1 MIGTALALFS
11 AAASGISVILVRK
24 HSSESNA
31 LNVSLVI
38 SWVGMAILW
47 PLAIFFTD
55 FAAINLAGILVFA
68 VSGVLTPGIV
78 RLLYYS
84 GLKKLGAPVNSS
96 VFSVYPLYSVLLA
109 VLLLSE
115 MLSFENWVGVLLVIL
130 GGVLVEMSSR
140 EINSGV
146 KYNRR
151 NLIFPILGGL
161 TLGVSSIIRKY
172 ALDIYN
178 APVLGVAVAYT
189 FSFLP
194 YAVMLMGSRSTR
206 KDLSL
211 KRDFRFFWIAGIGQA
226 ISWILSFYALSY
238 ERVSI
243 ITPLLSVEPLFVALF
258 AYIYLRDLEQVSR
271 KLVVSIIL
279 TFLGVALVTAKLWV

>member
-24 HSSESNA
+24 HSTESNA
-31 LNVSLVI
+31 LNVSLII

-47 PLAIFFTD
+47 PLAIFLTD
-55 FAAINLAGILVFA
+55 FATINLAGILVFA

-109 VLLLSE
+109 VLLLGE
-115 MLSFENWVGVLLVIL
+115 MLSLENWVGVLLVIL
-130 GGVLVEMSSR
+130 GGALVEMSSR

-258 AYIYLRDLEQVSR
+258 AYIYLEDLEQVSR

-279 TFLGVALVTAKLWV
+279 TFLGVVLVTVKLWV

>member
-24 HSSESNA
+24 HSTESNA
-31 LNVSLVI
+31 LNVSLII

-47 PLAIFFTD
+47 PLAIFLTD
-55 FAAINLAGILVFA
+55 FATINLAGILVFA

-115 MLSFENWVGVLLVIL
+115 MLSLENWVGVLLVIL
-130 GGVLVEMSSR
+130 GGALVEISSR

-279 TFLGVALVTAKLWV
+279 TFLGVVLVTVKLWV

>member
-24 HSSESNA
+24 HSTESNA
-31 LNVSLVI
+31 LNVSLII

-47 PLAIFFTD
+47 PLAIFLTD
-55 FAAINLAGILVFA
+55 FATINLAGILVFA

-109 VLLLSE
+109 VLLLGE
-115 MLSFENWVGVLLVIL
+115 MLSLENWVGVLLVIL
-130 GGVLVEMSSR
+130 GGALVEMSSR

-151 NLIFPILGGL
+151 KLIFPILGGL

-206 KDLSL
+206 KELSL

-258 AYIYLRDLEQVSR
+258 AYIYLRDLERVSR

-279 TFLGVALVTAKLWV
+279 TFLGVVLVTAKLWV

>member
-24 HSSESNA
+24 HSTESNA

-47 PLAIFFTD
+47 PLAIFLTD
-55 FAAINLAGILVFA
+55 FAMINLAGILVFA

-115 MLSFENWVGVLLVIL
+115 MLSLENWIGVLLVIL
-130 GGVLVEMSSR
+130 GGALVEMSSR

-206 KDLSL
+206 KELSL

-226 ISWILSFYALSY
+226 ISWVLSFYALSY

-279 TFLGVALVTAKLWV
+279 TFLGVVLVTAKLWV

>member
-1 MIGTALALFS
+1 MIETALALFS

-24 HSSESNA
+24 HSTESNA
-31 LNVSLVI
+31 LNVSLII

-47 PLAIFFTD
+47 PLAIFLTD
-55 FAAINLAGILVFA
+55 FATINLAGILVFA

-109 VLLLSE
+109 VLLLGE
-115 MLSFENWVGVLLVIL
+115 MLSLENWVGVLLVIL
-130 GGVLVEMSSR
+130 GGALVEMSSR

-206 KDLSL
+206 KGLSL

-279 TFLGVALVTAKLWV
+279 TFLGVVLVTAKLWV

>member
-1 MIGTALALFS
+1 MIGAVLALFS

-24 HSSESNA
+24 HSAESNA
-31 LNVSLVI
+31 LNVSLII
-38 SWVGMAILW
+38 SWVGMVILW
-47 PLAIFFTD
+47 PLAIFLTD
-55 FAAINLAGILVFA
+55 FATINLVGILVFA

-109 VLLLSE
+109 VLLLGE
-115 MLSFENWVGVLLVIL
+115 MLSLENWVGVLLVIL
-130 GGVLVEMSSR
+130 GGALVEISSR

-211 KRDFRFFWIAGIGQA
+211 KRDFRFFWVAGIGQA

-258 AYIYLRDLEQVSR
+258 AYIYLKDLEQVSR

-279 TFLGVALVTAKLWV
+279 TFLGVVLVTVRLWI

>member
-24 HSSESNA
+24 HSAESNA
-31 LNVSLVI
+31 LNVSLII
-38 SWVGMAILW
+38 SWVGMVILW
-47 PLAIFFTD
+47 PLAIFLTD
-55 FAAINLAGILVFA
+55 FATINLVGILVFA

-115 MLSFENWVGVLLVIL
+115 MLSLENWVGVLLVII
-130 GGVLVEMSSR
+130 GGVLVEVSSR
-140 EINSGV
+140 EINSGITH
-146 KYNRR
+146 NRR
-151 NLIFPILGGL
+151 NLIFPLLGGL

-194 YAVMLMGSRSTR
+194 YAVMLMGSVSSR
-206 KDLSL
+206 KGLSL
-211 KRDFRFFWIAGIGQA
+211 KRDFRFFWVAGIGQA

-258 AYIYLRDLEQVSR
+258 AYMYLRDLEQVSR

-279 TFLGVALVTAKLWV
+279 TFLGVALVTVKLWV

>member
-24 HSSESNA
+24 HSAESNA
-31 LNVSLVI
+31 FNVSLVI
-38 SWVGMAILW
+38 SWVGMAIIW
-47 PLAIFFTD
+47 PLAFFLTD
-55 FAAINLAGILVFA
+55 FEAVNVVGLLVFA
-68 VSGVLTPGIV
+68 LSGVLTPGIV

-96 VFSVYPLYSVLLA
+96 VFSIYPLYSVLLA
-109 VLLLSE
+109 VLFLSE
-115 MLSFENWVGVLLVIL
+115 MLSLENWVGVLLVIV

-146 KYNRR
+146 SHNRR
-151 NLIFPILGGL
+151 SLVFPILGGF

-194 YAVMLMGSRSTR
+194 YVLMLVFSGSTR
-206 KDLSL
+206 KALSL
-211 KRDFRFFWIAGIGQA
+211 KQDVRFFWLAGIGQA
-226 ISWILSFYALSY
+226 LSWILSFYALSF
-238 ERVSI
+238 EEVSI

-271 KLVVSIIL
+271 KLVVSIVL
-279 TFLGVALVTAKLWV
+279 TVLGVVLVTTKLWI

>member
-24 HSSESNA
+24 HSTESNA
-31 LNVSLVI
+31 LNVSLII

-47 PLAIFFTD
+47 PLAIFLTD
-55 FAAINLAGILVFA
+55 FATINLAGILIFV

-115 MLSFENWVGVLLVIL
+115 MLSLENWVGVLLVIL
-130 GGVLVEMSSR
+130 GGALVEMSSR

-279 TFLGVALVTAKLWV
+279 TFLGVVLVTVKLWV

>member
-24 HSSESNA
+24 HSTESNA

-47 PLAIFFTD
+47 PLAIFLTD
-55 FAAINLAGILVFA
+55 FATINLAGILVFA

-189 FSFLP
+189 FSLLP

-206 KDLSL
+206 KELSL

-226 ISWILSFYALSY
+226 ISWVLSFYALSY

-258 AYIYLRDLEQVSR
+258 AYIYLKDLEQVSR

-279 TFLGVALVTAKLWV
+279 TFLGVALVTVKLWV

>member
-24 HSSESNA
+24 HSTESNA
-31 LNVSLVI
+31 LNVSLII

-47 PLAIFFTD
+47 PLAIFLTD
-55 FAAINLAGILVFA
+55 FATINLAGILVFA

-109 VLLLSE
+109 VLLLGE
-115 MLSFENWVGVLLVIL
+115 MLSLENWVGVLLVIL
-130 GGVLVEMSSR
+130 GGALVEMSSR

-194 YAVMLMGSRSTR
+194 HAVMLMGSRSTR

-258 AYIYLRDLEQVSR
+258 AYIYLKDLEQVSR

-279 TFLGVALVTAKLWV
+279 TFLGVVLVTVKLWV

>member
-1 MIGTALALFS
+1 
-11 AAASGISVILVRK
+11 
-24 HSSESNA
+24 
-31 LNVSLVI
+31 
-38 SWVGMAILW
+38 
-47 PLAIFFTD
+47 
-55 FAAINLAGILVFA
+55 
-68 VSGVLTPGIV
+68 V

-115 MLSFENWVGVLLVIL
+115 MLSLENWVGVLLVII
-130 GGVLVEMSSR
+130 GGVLVEVSSR
-140 EINSGV
+140 EINSGITH
-146 KYNRR
+146 NRR
-151 NLIFPILGGL
+151 NLIFPLLGGL

-258 AYIYLRDLEQVSR
+258 AYIYLKDLEQVSR

-279 TFLGVALVTAKLWV
+279 TFLGVVLVTVRLWI

>member
-24 HSSESNA
+24 HSAESNA
-31 LNVSLVI
+31 LNVSLII

-47 PLAIFFTD
+47 PLAIFLTD
-55 FAAINLAGILVFA
+55 FATINLAGILVFA

-109 VLLLSE
+109 VLLLGE
-115 MLSFENWVGVLLVIL
+115 MLSLENWVGVLLVIL
-130 GGVLVEMSSR
+130 GGALVEISSR

-194 YAVMLMGSRSTR
+194 YAVMLMGSVSSR

-211 KRDFRFFWIAGIGQA
+211 KRDLRFFWVAGIGQA

-258 AYIYLRDLEQVSR
+258 AYIYLKDLEQVSR

-279 TFLGVALVTAKLWV
+279 TFLGVVLVTVRLWI

>member
-1 MIGTALALFS
+1 
-11 AAASGISVILVRK
+11 
-24 HSSESNA
+24 
-31 LNVSLVI
+31 
-38 SWVGMAILW
+38 MAILW
-47 PLAIFFTD
+47 PLAIFLTD
-55 FAAINLAGILVFA
+55 FATINLAGILVFA

-109 VLLLSE
+109 VLLLGE
-115 MLSFENWVGVLLVIL
+115 MLSLENWVGVLLVIL
-130 GGVLVEMSSR
+130 GGALVEISSR

-206 KDLSL
+206 KGLSL

-279 TFLGVALVTAKLWV
+279 TFLGVVLVTAKLWV